1 MKSQSIIKRGE
12 NSVIMLLL
20 SGFGVVK
27 FAESGL
33 PLLIDNLNAH
43 SLRTTNIRI
52 SSWSPIWSFQLECSH
67 SDTSFMVALIECLVH
82 QPHFEI
88 CLNESCILRQL
99 MRHQKTT
106 YMKCTVEWGSTKGDV
121 LSMYFFLTNT
131 VRTHSPVWIYLLHYT
146 TFRQKFQSFYAFFLI
161 LL

>member
-1 MKSQSIIKRGE
+1 MDEVAESIIKRGE

-52 SSWSPIWSFQLECSH
+52 SS
-67 SDTSFMVALIECLVH
+67 
-82 QPHFEI
+82 
-88 CLNESCILRQL
+88 
-99 MRHQKTT
+99 
-106 YMKCTVEWGSTKGDV
+106 
-121 LSMYFFLTNT
+121 
-131 VRTHSPVWIYLLHYT
+131 
-146 TFRQKFQSFYAFFLI
+146 
-161 LL
+161 